1 MLMVTDDAAGQS
13 RRDPRGGAGSRA
25 ARRLP
30 MTTTTT
36 SRAAG
41 DARISRV
48 RDRAAALGLEGLLVT
63 HLANVY
69 YLTGLRASA
78 AAVLVD
84 AGRVTLVTDA
94 RYVTAARALADSAAA
109 PAELAVTRVQGSYD
123 EAIRD
128 LVRERG
134 LARVGVEAGHL
145 TVARWQ
151 WLCDSLAGAATLVPT
166 EGVVEAERL
175 VKDAAECERLRT
187 AGRLLADL
195 VPPALDRVRAG
206 RTEREVAAD
215 VEHALALAGFDDRAF
230 ETIVASGPR
239 SALPHARPTRRRL
252 GAGDLVVLDFGG
264 VYDGYCVDLTRTACV
279 GRSTDE
285 ATRLHAAVLA
295 AQTAA
300 IAAVR
305 PGIPA
310 SRIDAAARS
319 VLEQHGLAEAF
330 GHGTG
335 HGLGIEVHE
344 APRLAPA
351 RQLRRGA
358 DVVLEAG
365 MAFTIEPGV
374 YLPGT
379 GGVRIEDDVLV
390 TAAGC
395 EVLTDVSRVLTVC

>member
-1 MLMVTDDAAGQS
+1 MLM
-13 RRDPRGGAGSRA
+13 
-25 ARRLP
+25 LP
-30 MTTTTT
+30 MQTTGAAID
-36 SRAAG
+36 SR
-41 DARISRV
+41 ITRV
-48 RDRAAALGLEGLLVT
+48 RDRASALGVDGLLVT

-69 YLTGLRASA
+69 YLSGLRASA
-78 AAVLVD
+78 AALLVD
-84 AGRVTLVTDA
+84 AGQVTLVTDA
-94 RYVTAARALADSAAA
+94 RYETAARALADSAAS
-109 PAELAVTRVQGSYD
+109 PASLVVTRVPGSYD

-145 TVARWQ
+145 TLARWQ
-151 WLCDSLAGAATLVPT
+151 WLSGSLAGHATLVPT
-166 EGVVEAERL
+166 EGVVEDERL

-187 AGRLLADL
+187 AGRLLAGI
-195 VPPALDRVRAG
+195 VPSALDRVRAG

-215 VEHALALAGFDDRAF
+215 VEHALATAGFDDRAF

-239 SALPHARPTRRRL
+239 SALPHARPSGRRL
-252 GAGDLVVLDFGG
+252 GDGDLVVVDFGG

-279 GRSTDE
+279 GRSTAE

-305 PGIPA
+305 PGISA
-310 SRIDAAARS
+310 SQVDTAARS
-319 VLEQHGLAEAF
+319 VLDQHGLAEAF

-344 APRLAPA
+344 APRIASP
-351 RQLRRGA
+351 RRLQGVA
-358 DVVLEAG
+358 SDVVLQAG
-365 MAFTIEPGV
+365 MVFTVEPGV
-374 YLPGT
+374 YLPGR

-390 TAAGC
+390 TASGC
-395 EVLTDVSRVLTVC
+395 EILTDVARDLTIC

>member
-1 MLMVTDDAAGQS
+1 
-13 RRDPRGGAGSRA
+13 
-25 ARRLP
+25 
-30 MTTTTT
+30 MTTTSQAASD
-36 SRAAG
+36 SR
-41 DARISRV
+41 SNRV
-48 RDRAAALGLEGLLVT
+48 RERAAALDIQGLLVT

-69 YLTGLRASA
+69 YLSGLRASA

-84 AGRVTLVTDA
+84 AERVTLVADA
-94 RYVTAARALADSAAA
+94 RYVTAARALADSAVS
-109 PAELAVTRVQGSYD
+109 PADLVVTQVRGSYD
-123 EAIRD
+123 ETIRD

-134 LARVGVEAGHL
+134 LTRVGVEAGNL
-145 TVARWQ
+145 TVTRWQ

-215 VEHALALAGFDDRAF
+215 VEHALAMAGFDDRAF

-239 SALPHARPTRRRL
+239 SALPHARPGRRRL
-252 GAGDLVVLDFGG
+252 GDGDLVVLDFGG

-279 GRSTDE
+279 GRSSDE
-285 ATRLHAAVLA
+285 ATQLHAAVLA

-310 SRIDAAARS
+310 SQIDAAARS

-344 APRLAPA
+344 APRIAPA
-351 RQLRRGA
+351 RQLLRGGS
-358 DVVLEAG
+358 DVVLQPG
-365 MAFTIEPGV
+365 MVFTIEPGV

-395 EVLTDVSRVLTVC
+395 EVLTEVSRVLTVC